1 MLHKVSY
8 YMCGIH
14 FHAHFSSQE
23 HGNTDKGLRGPVILE
38 IREGASEEIGVLASM
53 TQAQMDTEWE
63 L

>member
-1 MLHKVSY
+1 
-8 YMCGIH
+8 MCGIQ

-38 IREGASEEIGVLASM
+38 IREGASEEIGFLASM
-53 TQAQMDTEWE
+53 TQAQIDTEWE